1 MHEVLITNLWEEE
14 GYDASRFKE
23 LYFMRW
29 GIETNISPQKNIM
42 QLESFSGLTVKA
54 VEQDFYATVFTANL
68 HAGLIKDAQQ

>member
-1 MHEVLITNLWEEE
+1 
-14 GYDASRFKE
+14 
-23 LYFMRW
+23 MRW